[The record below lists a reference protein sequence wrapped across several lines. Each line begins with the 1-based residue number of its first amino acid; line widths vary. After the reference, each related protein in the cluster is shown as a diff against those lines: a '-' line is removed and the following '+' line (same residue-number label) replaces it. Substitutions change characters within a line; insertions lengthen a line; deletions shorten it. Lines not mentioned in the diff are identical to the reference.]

1 MTAMKKIL
9 FVIAALASFM
19 TGAQAQKISDVAVSD
34 LKVLKDG
41 DEMNITMNIDLSQLD
56 VKNRRS
62 VHLLPVIKN
71 GADSLELAPVGVY
84 SRGRYIN
91 YLRKGE
97 SIFED
102 LGEDVYK
109 EGKEPKM
116 LNYAVTVPYKSWM
129 DGSEVVMH
137 RMVCG
142 CCEDLIGEESKELGG
157 FSIPVFDPQYK
168 FLRPEA
174 ELVKMR
180 ELSGTAFVDF
190 VVSRT
195 EINPEYRNNKV
206 ELAKIIATIDS
217 VKNDADI
224 KVKSVFLKGFASPES
239 PYSNNE
245 RLAKGRT
252 AALKD
257 YVKGLYDFPE
267 DTFITSYEPENWA
280 DLRVF
285 VENSDLP
292 TKEKIIALID
302 SDLEPDYKEFTI
314 KTEYPDEYS
323 YLLGVCYPAL
333 RKTDY
338 LIEYS
343 IDVYTDVEEIVR
355 IFRTAPSKL
364 SLNELYVAS
373 TQFEPGS
380 EDFVKVFE
388 TAVQMYPNDPV
399 ANLNA
404 ANVAMADGNFRQAD
418 KYLDKAGD
426 SPEATYARGIFY
438 TATGSYNEA
447 EAAFKAAKAAGI
459 MEADDMLKECAELKA
474 YYAENR

>member
-9 FVIAALASFM
+9 FVMAALASFM

-41 DEMNITMNIDLSQLD
+41 DEMNITMDIDLSQLD

-71 GADSLELAPVGVY
+71 GADSLELAPVGIY

-142 CCEDLIGEESKELGG
+142 CCEDLLGEESKELGG

-180 ELSGTAFVDF
+180 ELSGTAYVDF

-195 EINPEYRNNKV
+195 EINPEYRNNKA
-206 ELAKIIATIDS
+206 ELATIIATIDS

-224 KVKSVFLKGFASPES
+224 KVKHIFLKGFASPES

-257 YVKGLYDFPE
+257 YVKNLYDFP
-267 DTFITSYEPENWA
+267 DTSFVTSYEPENWA
-280 DLRVF
+280 DLREF
-285 VENSDLP
+285 VLNSDLL
-292 TKEKIIALID
+292 TKDKIITLID
-302 SDLEPDYKEFTI
+302 SDLEPDYKEQVI
-314 KTEYPDEYS
+314 KTEYPNEYS

-343 IDVYTDVEEIVR
+343 IDVYTDVNEIVN
-355 IFRTAPSKL
+355 IFKTSPNKL

-373 TQFEPGS
+373 TAFEPGS

-438 TATGSYNEA
+438 TATGSYDEA
-447 EAAFKAAKAAGI
+447 EAAFKTAKAAGI
-459 MEADDMLKECAELKA
+459 MEADEMLSECAELKA

>member
-1 MTAMKKIL
+1 
-9 FVIAALASFM
+9 M

-71 GADSLELAPVGVY
+71 GADSLDLAPVGIY

-97 SIFED
+97 SIFEEI
-102 LGEDVYK
+102 GEDVYK

-142 CCEDLIGEESKELGG
+142 CCEDLLGEESKGLGG

-447 EAAFKAAKAAGI
+447 ETAFKAAKAAGI

>member
-1 MTAMKKIL
+1 METQKNISL
-9 FVIAALASFM
+9 RV
-19 TGAQAQKISDVAVSD
+19 TGYDRELRQFKVEFEGQEHHVRQTGQELPDHLKCRIVRSDEEVLITPEVENHFHSGAIRRFTVKAD
-34 LKVLKDG
+34 L
-41 DEMNITMNIDLSQLD
+41 T
-56 VKNRRS
+56 
-62 VHLLPVIKN
+62 
-71 GADSLELAPVGVY
+71 DSAGVY
-84 SRGRYIN
+84 ELIDDCGFIV
-91 YLRKGE
+91 YLYGAETFKFFKGKQLLCRVI
-97 SIFED
+97 ST
-102 LGEDVYK
+102 
-109 EGKEPKM
+109 EGARPHVM
-116 LNYAVTVPYKSWM
+116 LYDK
-129 DGSEVVMH
+129 D
-137 RMVCG
+137 
-142 CCEDLIGEESKELGG
+142 
-157 FSIPVFDPQYK
+157 
-168 FLRPEA
+168 
-174 ELVKMR
+174 
-180 ELSGTAFVDF
+180 
-190 VVSRT
+190 
-195 EINPEYRNNKV
+195 YRNTGS
-206 ELAKIIATIDS
+206 AFS
-217 VKNDADI
+217 V
-224 KVKSVFLKGFASPES
+224 S
-239 PYSNNE
+239 
-245 RLAKGRT
+245 
-252 AALKD
+252 KD

>member
-1 MTAMKKIL
+1 
-9 FVIAALASFM
+9 M

-71 GADSLELAPVGVY
+71 GADSLDLAPVGIY

-97 SIFED
+97 SIFEEI
-102 LGEDVYK
+102 GEDVYK

-142 CCEDLIGEESKELGG
+142 CCEDLLGEESKELGG

-257 YVKGLYDFPE
+257 YVKGLYDLPE
-267 DTFITSYEPENWA
+267 DTFTTSYEPENWA

-343 IDVYTDVEEIVR
+343 IDVYTDVEEIVG

-447 EAAFKAAKAAGI
+447 EAAFKAAKAADI

>member
-9 FVIAALASFM
+9 LVMAALASFV

-41 DEMNITMNIDLSQLD
+41 EEMNITMDIDLSQID

-71 GADSLELAPVGVY
+71 GADSLELAPVGIY

-97 SIFED
+97 SVFET

-109 EGKEPKM
+109 EGTEPKM
-116 LNYAVTVPYKSWM
+116 LDYAVTVPYKSWM
-129 DGSEVVMH
+129 DGSEVVMY
-137 RMVCG
+137 RVTSG
-142 CCEDLIGEESKELGG
+142 CCEELLGEDSGKLGG

-195 EINPEYRNNKV
+195 EINPNYRNNKE

-224 KVKSVFLKGFASPES
+224 KVKHVYLKGFASPES

-252 AALKD
+252 DALKD
-257 YVKGLYDFPE
+257 YVKGLYDFV
-267 DTFITSYEPENWA
+267 DTTFVTSYEPENWA
-280 DLRVF
+280 DLRAF
-285 VENSDLP
+285 VVKSDLP

-302 SDLEPDYKEFTI
+302 SDLEPDYKEYTI
-314 KTEYPDEYS
+314 KMEYPDEYS

-343 IDVYTDVEEIVR
+343 IDVYTDVNEIVE
-355 IFRTAPSKL
+355 IFRTAPNKL

-373 TQFEPGS
+373 TVFEPGS
-380 EDFVKVFE
+380 EDFVKVFK

-404 ANVAMADGNFRQAD
+404 ANVAMSEGNFREAD
-418 KYLDKAGD
+418 KYLDKAGN
-426 SPEATYARGIFY
+426 SPEATYARGVYYI
-438 TATGSYNEA
+438 ATGNYDKAEEA
-447 EAAFKAAKAAGI
+447 LKSAKADGI
-459 MEADDMLKECAELKA
+459 MEADEMLKECAELKA

>member
-71 GADSLELAPVGVY
+71 GADSLDLAPVGIY

-142 CCEDLIGEESKELGG
+142 CCEDLLGEESKELGG

-257 YVKGLYDFPE
+257 YVKGLYDLPE
-267 DTFITSYEPENWA
+267 DTFTTSYEPENWA

-285 VENSDLP
+285 VENSDLAH
-292 TKEKIIALID
+292 KDKIIELID
-302 SDLEPDYKEFTI
+302 SELEPDFKEHKI
-314 KTEYPDEYS
+314 KTEYPDQYS
-323 YLLGVCYPAL
+323 YLLGICYPAL

-338 LIEYS
+338 LIEYN
-343 IDVYTDVEEIVR
+343 IEVYTDIEEIVR
-355 IFRTAPSKL
+355 IFRTSPNKL
-364 SLNELYVAS
+364 SLNELYVAA
-373 TQFEPGS
+373 TTFESGS
-380 EDFVKVFE
+380 EDFIKVFE
-388 TAVQMYPNDPV
+388 TAVKMYPEDPA

-404 ANVAMADGNFRQAD
+404 ANVAMAKGDFLSAG
-418 KYLDKAGD
+418 KHLDKAGD
-426 SPEATYARGIFY
+426 TIEATYAKGIFH
-438 TATGSYNEA
+438 TATGEYDQAENE
-447 EAAFKAAKAAGI
+447 FKAAKAAGI
-459 MEADDMLKECAELKA
+459 MEADEMLRQCAALKA